1 MSKTT
6 IPTGG
11 VADDAIDSQHYADG
25 SIDTAHV
32 ADSQITT
39 AKIGTLT
46 QIVFNATQSASAN
59 ANTLDD
65 YEEGTWTPVWQGL
78 SGSAGSSST
87 SASAAVYTKIG
98 RTVSFSCQ
106 ARWSDQGSYS
116 GLAVLTGLPF
126 TSSSS
131 NSSGC
136 SFGFIELVDFKGG
149 TLISAQVAGSQAYIT
164 WREINDDGSPTG
176 LDISALDNG
185 SNDMVV
191 TGQYI
196 V

>member
-1 MSKTT
+1 MSKTQ
-6 IPTGG
+6 IPTG
-11 VADDAIDSQHYADG
+11 VEAHDAIDSQHYADG

-46 QIVFNATQSASAN
+46 QIAFNSTQSASAN

-65 YEEGTWTPVWQGL
+65 YEEGVWTPVWQGL

-87 SASAAVYTKIG
+87 SASGAVYTKIG

-106 ARWSDQGSYS
+106 ARWSNQGSYS

-136 SFGFIELVDFKGG
+136 AFGFIELIDFKGG
-149 TLISAQVAGSQAYIT
+149 TLISAQIAGSQTYIT

-176 LDISALDNG
+176 LDVSALDNG